1 MFKCF
6 FFVVLFV
13 VLYVFVMLN
22 GDYLL
27 VIFVF
32 DMENVILWYIYLSI
46 VDVYF
51 DVSYVLLIYF
61 DLIVCKLQNY
71 CEGVWLGLSVVYIN
85 INDCLS
91 IGVI

>member
-61 DLIVCKLQNY
+61 DLIVCKL
-71 CEGVWLGLSVVYIN
+71 
-85 INDCLS
+85 
-91 IGVI
+91 